1 MQTTEGFDEKRDT
14 NNSRI
19 QGKEGFK
26 SKNAKI
32 IKVER
37 KRAANNNKS

>member
-32 IKVER
+32 KVER